1 MKKLFLF
8 VAAVL
13 LCAGCGRKAAQEAK
27 LEAFPVRAEAA
38 SRRTLEETLSLVGS
52 LKATNEATLFS
63 RVPGKLLKFLVK
75 EGDPVKKGDTVALV
89 ERDEVGVEF
98 KPAPVPSTLDGILA
112 RDYLDQGANVKTDT
126 PVALII
132 QSGGIIAKADVP
144 ERQAARVAVGQA
156 VHAEFEAYPG
166 RKFTGKVSRVS
177 PAVDP
182 ATRALPI
189 EVSLEGAEGVLKS
202 GMFGHLSVVLSRRSG
217 ALSVPVSALSDAD
230 VPSVFVVEDGKAF
243 RRAVET
249 GLTTEDYVE
258 IRSGLKEGEQVVTF
272 GLFALKDGSPVEPM
286 AESGAR

>member
-1 MKKLFLF
+1 MKRIFWIMVFLS
-8 VAAVL
+8 A
-13 LCAGCGRKAAQEAK
+13 AGCGKKAADEIK
-27 LEAFPVRAEAA
+27 LEAFPVRAEAV

-52 LKATNEATLFS
+52 LKAKNEATLFS

-112 RDYLDQGANVKTDT
+112 RDYLDDGANVKTDT
-126 PVALII
+126 PVALVI

-144 ERQAARVAVGQA
+144 ERQAARVAVGQT
-156 VHAEFEAYPG
+156 VYGEFEAFPG

-202 GMFGHLSVVLSRRSG
+202 GMFGHLSVVLSRKSDV
-217 ALSVPVSALSDAD
+217 LSVPVSALTDAD
-230 VPSVFVVEDGKAF
+230 APAVFVVEGGKAF
-243 RRAVET
+243 KRTVET
-249 GLTTEDYVE
+249 GLTAENAVE
-258 IRSGLKEGEQVVTF
+258 IRGGLKEGEQVVTF
-272 GLFALKDGSPVEPM
+272 GMFALKDGSPVEIM
-286 AESGAR
+286 AESGAE